1 MKKLILKWLGLYHVA
16 QSGEMV
22 SSFASY
28 DKKMEKLKSMQEL
41 NDIDVVKLKNDV
53 DKRINELFLLQYHE
67 ALTFAKNEKEIADLS
82 ESLDN
87 RRNEIDGIIE
97 TLQNLDNHEVI
108 ADLHKRISELEN
120 KSKVAK

>member
-1 MKKLILKWLGLYHVA
+1 MKKLILKWLGLGHIA

-22 SSFASY
+22 LRDSY
-28 DKKMEKLKSMQEL
+28 NQAFKQLT
-41 NDIDVVKLKNDV
+41 DIDVVKLKKDV
-53 DKRINELFLLQYHE
+53 E
-67 ALTFAKNEKEIADLS
+67 DLS

-108 ADLHKRISELEN
+108 SDLHKRILELEN